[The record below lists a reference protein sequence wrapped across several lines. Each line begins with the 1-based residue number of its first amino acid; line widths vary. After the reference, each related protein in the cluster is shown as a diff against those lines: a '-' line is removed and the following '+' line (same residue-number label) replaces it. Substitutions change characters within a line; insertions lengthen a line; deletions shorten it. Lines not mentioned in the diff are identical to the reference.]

1 MNKTL
6 SEVFPNGA
14 QELSADMLSAFGDGS
29 KVTLFPEDF
38 DYNVFWSLI
47 YGRHGTDEVSVPDSG
62 VERWTTRFLSVLW
75 QYGPAWW
82 RNAQAQDEIR
92 SLSLDDL
99 AKGSL
104 QVSTQALNPASK
116 PTETFEGLDVPKV
129 DTVNAQ
135 ATNQYRKNK
144 ADAYSS
150 LLFLLKNDVTEP
162 FLKRF
167 DPLFKKVLHNVPCE
181 ECSYDY

>member
-1 MNKTL
+1 MNRTL
-6 SEVFPNGA
+6 SEIFANPK
-14 QELSADMLSAFGDGS
+14 EIESAMVSYFGDGS
-29 KVTLFPEDF
+29 SATLFPPDF
-38 DYNVFWSLI
+38 DYDVFYSLI
-47 YGRHGTDEVSVPDSG
+47 YGRHGTDEVSVKGDDVS
-62 VERWTTRFLSVLW
+62 RWSVRFASILW

-82 RNAQAQDEIR
+82 RSVQVQDELR
-92 SLSLDDL
+92 NLSLEDL

-116 PTETFEGLDVPKV
+116 PTETFEGLDMPKV
-129 DTVNAQ
+129 DAVNAQ
-135 ATNQYRKNK
+135 ATNQYRKSK

-150 LLFLLKNDVTEP
+150 LLFLLKSDVTEP

-167 DPLFKKVLHNVPCE
+167 DPLFKKVLHNAPCE